1 MDKYEYEIKTEQIR
15 KLILLKEYDTAKK
28 IADGMK
34 WGKEKNPRLLS
45 EVAELYV
52 MSGEYD
58 EAIDL
63 LLQAYDYAHPGRMI
77 LKRLV
82 DIAIL
87 AKNYRNAAEYCEEFH
102 DLAPRDT
109 EYYLMRYKVD
119 EAAGNVSVERR
130 IALLERYTASE
141 MSEEWKLRLAQLY
154 AEAGRVPDC
163 VKLCDEIIFLFC
175 NGEYVIEAMELKQQ
189 YAPLDKFQQEK
200 YDHREEYLQKYREE
214 QEALR
219 LQQEE
224 EERENVER
232 QLEKERKRAEKLG
245 IVDVAKQQETST
257 EAWKPQLPVADTEQE
272 ATAQEPST
280 EYAQEAEYAAQPDA
294 EYEAQQVNAQAEAE
308 EAARVAA
315 AQAAY
320 EAAEQR
326 RKRLLEIALKEE
338 EILTSNSPEAREH
351 KLNTMMEDTQSSLAS
366 NISNIISGG
375 NETEEK
381 PKKDFDDTLSD
392 FTRKE
397 QVYVRYDEDILE
409 QEANEA
415 AAVVEETVETAQA
428 AEEAFAE
435 ATEEVAETAQAAEEP
450 FTEATEEVAETAQAA
465 EEAFTEATEDVA
477 ETAQVAEE
485 AFTEATEEVAE
496 TAQAAEE
503 AFTEATEEVAETAQA
518 AEEAFT
524 EATEEVAE
532 TAQAAEEAFAEA
544 TEEATEEVAET
555 AQAAEEAFSE
565 EAQAAL
571 RSDRKKE
578 KGDTGFLT
586 AAQKQAILNMIHS
599 HDAQPAES
607 AYEQEASEQEE
618 IPAGE
623 PVAEEEN
630 AEPDTQSSD
639 SLESFDEAYVKDAE
653 ELQEEP
659 EVDIDKAQGEDILA
673 EVSKNLSH
681 NLELQEFEQEVGLID
696 IPGPE
701 MPAPE
706 QSYTSVFQGD
716 MDEAAFEETYRTVM
730 EQAALEEMIELK
742 DQGQEIPM
750 AAVATVEAAEVSDAA
765 EEAGTTPEAVEEVDE
780 VAETPVGQAVRSQ
793 LGDINVDEK
802 KIKEPVADEVCFA
815 ITCDNEQKGLAY
827 AIELLKRLPKESE
840 RPSKLARTTAEKLNE
855 NGLLVQEERLEDVLL
870 VIEHAGSLSEE
881 LVNELLQFRKHYE
894 NAIVVIIDT
903 DEGLR
908 KLFARRPE
916 LGLIFVLRYEY
927 EEKTAD
933 EWFEFMK
940 EYAEALECVIAPG
953 AEYLIKEY
961 LQDRIDHDEIV
972 FETLLKEIVDD
983 AEHEA
988 DRFTVKNLF
997 ASAFGRKFN
1006 KDGWLILKARHF

>member
-58 EAIDL
+58 DAIDL
-63 LLQAYDYAHPGRMI
+63 LLQAYDYAHPGRLI

-82 DIAIL
+82 EVAIL

-200 YDHREEYLQKYREE
+200 YDHREEYLQKYHEE
-214 QEALR
+214 QEAMR
-219 LQQEE
+219 LQEE
-224 EERENVER
+224 EAERENVER
-232 QLEKERKRAEKLG
+232 MLEKERKRAEKLG
-245 IVDVAKQQETST
+245 IVDTPKE
-257 EAWKPQLPVADTEQE
+257 EPVAQE
-272 ATAQEPST
+272 EWSPKLPTKEAEAMAAAAQGTPMEWTP
-280 EYAQEAEYAAQPDA
+280 EDAQAAAEREAQEA
-294 EYEAQQVNAQAEAE
+294 AEAE
-308 EAARVAA
+308 RAA
-315 AQAAY
+315 AQQAAY
-320 EAAEQR
+320 DAAEER

-338 EILTSNSPEAREH
+338 AILTSNTPEVQEH
-351 KLNTMMEDTQSSLAS
+351 KLTTMMEDEQSNLAS
-366 NISNIISGG
+366 NITNILSNG
-375 NETEEK
+375 NDT
-381 PKKDFDDTLSD
+381 KKRAERDLEDTLSD
-392 FTRKE
+392 FMRGT
-397 QVYVRYDEDILE
+397 QVRVRYDEDVLE
-409 QEANEA
+409 QEAEEA
-415 AAVVEETVETAQA
+415 ASVVEETAQA
-428 AEEAFAE
+428 AETVAE
-435 ATEEVAETAQAAEEP
+435 AAQETAEAAAEVEEAAEQTLEAAADVAEAVAQQAEAEAVEETLQAAEAVEEAAQETAEAATEVEEVAEEAIEE
-450 FTEATEEVAETAQAA
+450 TTDAVAET
-465 EEAFTEATEDVA
+465 VS
-477 ETAQVAEE
+477 
-485 AFTEATEEVAE
+485 EVNDS
-496 TAQAAEE
+496 
-503 AFTEATEEVAETAQA
+503 VRSM
-518 AEEAFT
+518 
-524 EATEEVAE
+524 
-532 TAQAAEEAFAEA
+532 FA
-544 TEEATEEVAET
+544 
-555 AQAAEEAFSE
+555 
-565 EAQAAL
+565 
-571 RSDRKKE
+571 DNRKKE
-578 KGDTGFLT
+578 DTGFLT
-586 AAQKQAILNMIHS
+586 KAQKQALLNMVGRREE
-599 HDAQPAES
+599 APAAEVS
-607 AYEQEASEQEE
+607 EAVEDTVREVENSVEE
-618 IPAGE
+618 TIGD
-623 PVAEEEN
+623 VAEATEQIEAETTEQIEAETTEQIE
-630 AEPDTQSSD
+630 AEPQETAQISETTDTEEA
-639 SLESFDEAYVKDAE
+639 LENFDATYVKDAE
-653 ELQEEP
+653 ALQEEP
-659 EVDIDKAQGEDILA
+659 EVDFDKAQDEDILA
-673 EVSKNLSH
+673 EVSKNL
-681 NLELQEFEQEVGLID
+681 NRTLELQEIEQEVGPIH

-701 MPAPE
+701 MPASDE
-706 QSYTSVFQGD
+706 TYTNVFEGD
-716 MDEAAFEETYRTVM
+716 IDEAAFEETYQNVM
-730 EQAALEEMIELK
+730 EQAALEEMIELRE
-742 DQGQEIPM
+742 QGQEIPT
-750 AAVATVEAAEVSDAA
+750 AAVATVEATEVTED
-765 EEAGTTPEAVEEVDE
+765 EEAVEPTVEPE
-780 VAETPVGQAVRSQ
+780 PTFAEEEPETPVAQAVRSQ
-793 LGDINVDEK
+793 LGEISVDDAAK
-802 KIKEPVADEVCFA
+802 TKDSAADEVCFA

-870 VIEHAGSLSEE
+870 VIEHAGQLSEE

-894 NAIVVIIDT
+894 NAIVVIIDSA
-903 DEGLR
+903 EGLR

-940 EYAEALECVIAPG
+940 EYAEALECVIAPN

>member
-63 LLQAYDYAHPGRMI
+63 LLQAYDYAHPGRRI

-154 AEAGRVPDC
+154 AEAGRVSEC

-175 NGEYVIEAMELKQQ
+175 NGEYVIAAMELKQQ

-200 YDHREEYLQKYREE
+200 YDHREEYLQKYHEE

-224 EERENVER
+224 EEREATER
-232 QLEKERKRAEKLG
+232 LLEKERKRAEKLG
-245 IVDVAKQQETST
+245 IVDTPKEEEPQQG
-257 EAWKPQLPVADTEQE
+257 WRPQLPTSDDAMQAVTLE
-272 ATAQEPST
+272 
-280 EYAQEAEYAAQPDA
+280 EYDPNALSEAE
-294 EYEAQQVNAQAEAE
+294 AQAQAQAQAAAEAAAAEE
-308 EAARVAA
+308 EAARAA
-315 AQAAY
+315 AQQAAY
-320 EAAEQR
+320 EAAEER
-326 RKRLLEIALKEE
+326 RKRLLEIALREE
-338 EILTSNSPEAREH
+338 EILTTNTPEVKEH
-351 KLNTMMEDTQSSLAS
+351 KLITMMEDTQSSLAS
-366 NISNIISGG
+366 NITSIIEGEKQPE
-375 NETEEK
+375 ETAK
-381 PKKDFDDTLSD
+381 KKDRDLEETLTD
-392 FTRKE
+392 FVRE
-397 QVYVRYDEDILE
+397 AQVNVVYDEDR
-409 QEANEA
+409 
-415 AAVVEETVETAQA
+415 V
-428 AEEAFAE
+428 E
-435 ATEEVAETAQAAEEP
+435 ATE
-450 FTEATEEVAETAQAA
+450 
-465 EEAFTEATEDVA
+465 

-485 AFTEATEEVAE
+485 AVEAVTEAVEE

-503 AFTEATEEVAETAQA
+503 NVQVAEEAVESVTEAVEETAQA
-518 AEEAFT
+518 ATDEVAEVASEMEETVA
-524 EATEEVAE
+524 EAAEETVEAAEEVAE
-532 TAQAAEEAFAEA
+532 AA
-544 TEEATEEVAET
+544 EEVAE
-555 AQAAEEAFSE
+555 AAEEVSE
-565 EAQAAL
+565 SIIDQA
-571 RSDRKKE
+571 RKK
-578 KGDTGFLT
+578 KRGDTGYLT
-586 AAQKQAILNMIHS
+586 ADQKQAILNMVRKHEEVAEAPAEALTEEVTEAVETVAEQAEEVAAEVTGQAEEIAAAVEAPEAFTAENEYYEGM
-599 HDAQPAES
+599 DVAEIDPIPEEQPAE
-607 AYEQEASEQEE
+607 
-618 IPAGE
+618 
-623 PVAEEEN
+623 
-630 AEPDTQSSD
+630 T
-639 SLESFDEAYVKDAE
+639 FDETYVKDAE

-659 EVDIDKAQGEDILA
+659 EVDFDKAQDEDILA
-673 EVSKNLSH
+673 EVSKNLNR
-681 NLELQEFEQEVGLID
+681 NLELQEMEQGDGLFE

-701 MPAPE
+701 MPGPE
-706 QSYTSVFQGD
+706 ETYTNVFEGD
-716 MDEAAFEETYRTVM
+716 IDEAAFEETYQNVM
-730 EQAALEEMIELK
+730 EQAALEELIAQSEAQQEEEDTPSGGPIE
-742 DQGQEIPM
+742 D
-750 AAVATVEAAEVSDAA
+750 DAD
-765 EEAGTTPEAVEEVDE
+765 EAGELTSEEVE
-780 VAETPVGQAVRSQ
+780 ETPVSLVVRSQ
-793 LGDINVDEK
+793 LGEIQTEAKVKDNA
-802 KIKEPVADEVCFA
+802 ADEVCFA

-840 RPSKLARTTAEKLNE
+840 RPSRLARTTAEKLNE
-855 NGLLVQEERLEDVLL
+855 NGLLVQEDRLENVLL
-870 VIEHAGSLSEE
+870 VIEHAGQLSEE

-903 DEGLR
+903 EEGLR

-916 LGLIFVLRYEY
+916 LGLIFVLRYAY
-927 EEKTAD
+927 EDKTAD

-940 EYAEALECVIAPG
+940 EYAEALECVIAPN

-961 LQDRIDHDEIV
+961 LQDRLDHDDIV

>member
-63 LLQAYDYAHPGRMI
+63 LLQAYDYAHPGRRI

-154 AEAGRVPDC
+154 AEAGRVSEC

-175 NGEYVIEAMELKQQ
+175 NGEYVIAAMELKQQ

-200 YDHREEYLQKYREE
+200 YDHREEYLQKYHEE

-224 EERENVER
+224 EERETTER
-232 QLEKERKRAEKLG
+232 LLEKERKRAEKLG
-245 IVDVAKQQETST
+245 IVDTPKEEEPQQG
-257 EAWKPQLPVADTEQE
+257 WRPQLPTSDDAMQAVALD
-272 ATAQEPST
+272 
-280 EYAQEAEYAAQPDA
+280 EYDPDA
-294 EYEAQQVNAQAEAE
+294 LNAAEAQAKAAAEAAEAAE

-315 AQAAY
+315 QQAAY
-320 EAAEQR
+320 EAAEER
-326 RKRLLEIALKEE
+326 RKRLLAIALKEE
-338 EILTSNSPEAREH
+338 EILTTNTPEVKEH
-351 KLNTMMEDTQSSLAS
+351 KLITMMEDTQSSLAS
-366 NISNIISGG
+366 NITSIIEG
-375 NETEEK
+375 EK
-381 PKKDFDDTLSD
+381 PPEETPKKKDKDLEETLTD
-392 FTRKE
+392 FVRE
-397 QVYVRYDEDILE
+397 AQVSVVYDEDRT
-409 QEANEA
+409 EA
-415 AAVVEETVETAQA
+415 AG
-428 AEEAFAE
+428 
-435 ATEEVAETAQAAEEP
+435 
-450 FTEATEEVAETAQAA
+450 
-465 EEAFTEATEDVA
+465 

-485 AFTEATEEVAE
+485 AVEAATEAVEE

-503 AFTEATEEVAETAQA
+503 V
-518 AEEAFT
+518 
-524 EATEEVAE
+524 
-532 TAQAAEEAFAEA
+532 AEA
-544 TEEATEEVAET
+544 TEEATEETAEVAEET
-555 AQAAEEAFSE
+555 AEAVEETVQAATEEVTEVAAETEETVAEAAEETVEAAEEVAEAAEEVAEAAEEVSE
-565 EAQAAL
+565 SIIDQA
-571 RSDRKKE
+571 RKK
-578 KGDTGFLT
+578 KRGDTGYLT
-586 AAQKQAILNMIHS
+586 EEQRQAILSMVRKN
-599 HDAQPAES
+599 DAVDEEPAE
-607 AYEQEASEQEE
+607 EFTEE
-618 IPAGE
+618 VTE
-623 PVAEEEN
+623 VAEEVTEVAEN
-630 AEPDTQSSD
+630 AAEQAEEVAAEAVTEVAEQAEAPVETFAAETEYYEGMDVAEIDPIPEEPST
-639 SLESFDEAYVKDAE
+639 EAFDETYVKDAE

-659 EVDIDKAQGEDILA
+659 EVDFDKAQDEDILA
-673 EVSKNLSH
+673 EVSKNLSR
-681 NLELQEFEQEVGLID
+681 NLELQEMEQGDGLMD

-701 MPAPE
+701 MPGPE
-706 QSYTSVFQGD
+706 ETYTNVFEGD
-716 MDEAAFEETYRTVM
+716 IDEAAFEETYQNVM
-730 EQAALEEMIELK
+730 EQAALEELIAQSEAQQQEEDTPSGGPIE
-742 DQGQEIPM
+742 DE
-750 AAVATVEAAEVSDAA
+750 
-765 EEAGTTPEAVEEVDE
+765 VEEVE
-780 VAETPVGQAVRSQ
+780 TLTETVPEEAEETPVSLVVRSQ
-793 LGDINVDEK
+793 LGEIQTEAKAKDNA
-802 KIKEPVADEVCFA
+802 ADEVCFA

-855 NGLLVQEERLEDVLL
+855 NGLLVQEDRLENVLL
-870 VIEHAGSLSEE
+870 VIEHAGQLSEE

-903 DEGLR
+903 DEGLH

-916 LGLIFVLRYEY
+916 LGLIFVLRYAY
-927 EEKTAD
+927 EEKTTD

-940 EYAEALECVIAPG
+940 EYAEALECVIAPN

>member
-63 LLQAYDYAHPGRMI
+63 LLQAYDYAHPGRRI

-154 AEAGRVPDC
+154 AEAGRVSEC

-175 NGEYVIEAMELKQQ
+175 NGEYVIAAMELKQQ

-200 YDHREEYLQKYREE
+200 YDHREEYLQKYHEE

-224 EERENVER
+224 EERETTER
-232 QLEKERKRAEKLG
+232 LLEKERKRAEKLG
-245 IVDVAKQQETST
+245 IVDTPKEETPK
-257 EAWKPQLPVADTEQE
+257 EGWRPQLPVSDDAMQAVAYDED
-272 ATAQEPST
+272 ASNAQS
-280 EYAQEAEYAAQPDA
+280 AAQ
-294 EYEAQQVNAQAEAE
+294 AQAEAE
-308 EAARVAA
+308 AQAAAEEAARAA
-315 AQAAY
+315 AQQAAY
-320 EAAEQR
+320 EAAEER
-326 RKRLLEIALKEE
+326 RRRLLEIALKEE
-338 EILTSNSPEAREH
+338 EILTTNTPEVKEH
-351 KLNTMMEDTQSSLAS
+351 KLITMMEDTQSSLAS
-366 NISNIISGG
+366 NITSII
-375 NETEEK
+375 EEK
-381 PKKDFDDTLSD
+381 QPEETAKKKDRDLEETLTD
-392 FTRKE
+392 FVRET
-397 QVYVRYDEDILE
+397 QVNVVYDEDKP
-409 QEANEA
+409 
-415 AAVVEETVETAQA
+415 A
-428 AEEAFAE
+428 AE
-435 ATEEVAETAQAAEEP
+435 
-450 FTEATEEVAETAQAA
+450 
-465 EEAFTEATEDVA
+465 

-485 AFTEATEEVAE
+485 TAQATEEAV
-496 TAQAAEE
+496 QAAEE
-503 AFTEATEEVAETAQA
+503 AAEEVAEAAEETLQA
-518 AEEAFT
+518 AEEAA
-524 EATEEVAE
+524 EVVAE
-532 TAQAAEEAFAEA
+532 AAEEE
-544 TEEATEEVAET
+544 TESILD
-555 AQAAEEAFSE
+555 QA
-565 EAQAAL
+565 
-571 RSDRKKE
+571 RKRKR
-578 KGDTGFLT
+578 GDTGYLT
-586 AAQKQAILNMIHS
+586 DDQKQAILNMIRKP
-599 HDAQPAES
+599 DEVP
-607 AYEQEASEQEE
+607 EE
-618 IPAGE
+618 TPE
-623 PVAEEEN
+623 EVAEEPEEATGN
-630 AEPDTQSSD
+630 IAEPAAEMTAEVAGQVEEIMEAAETPASETFAAETEYYEGMDVAEVDPIPAEEPS
-639 SLESFDEAYVKDAE
+639 ENFDETYVKDAE

-659 EVDIDKAQGEDILA
+659 EVDFDKAQDEDILA
-673 EVSKNLSH
+673 EVSKNLSR
-681 NLELQEFEQEVGLID
+681 NLELQEMEQGDGLLD

-701 MPAPE
+701 MPGPE
-706 QSYTSVFQGD
+706 ETYTNVFEGD
-716 MDEAAFEETYRTVM
+716 IDEAAFEETYQNVM
-730 EQAALEEMIELK
+730 EQAALEELIAQSEAR
-742 DQGQEIPM
+742 QEETPSGGPLEGVADEAEIVTEEVLEGSPEEVVETSV
-750 AAVATVEAAEVSDAA
+750 ALAVRNQLGEVS
-765 EEAGTTPEAVEEVDE
+765 VEEKAKDN
-780 VAETPVGQAVRSQ
+780 S
-793 LGDINVDEK
+793 
-802 KIKEPVADEVCFA
+802 ADEVCFA
-815 ITCDNEQKGLAY
+815 ITCDNEKKGLAY

-855 NGLLVQEERLEDVLL
+855 NGLLVQEDRLENVLL
-870 VIEHAGSLSEE
+870 VIEHAGQLSEE

-894 NAIVVIIDT
+894 NAIVVIIDSE
-903 DEGLR
+903 DGLR

-940 EYAEALECVIAPG
+940 EYAEALECVIAPN

-997 ASAFGRKFN
+997 ASAFGRKVN
-1006 KDGWLILKARHF
+1006 KDGGLILKARHF

>member
-58 EAIDL
+58 DAIDL
-63 LLQAYDYAHPGRMI
+63 LLQAYDYAHPGRLI

-82 DIAIL
+82 EVAIM

-130 IALLERYTASE
+130 IALLEKYTASE

-175 NGEYVIEAMELKQQ
+175 NGEYVIAAMELKQQ

-200 YDHREEYLQKYREE
+200 YDHREEYLQKYHEE

-224 EERENVER
+224 SERENIER
-232 QLEKERKRAEKLG
+232 MLEKERKRAEKLG
-245 IVDVAKQQETST
+245 IVDTPKDEPVAQ
-257 EAWKPQLPVADTEQE
+257 EAWSPKLPKQEAEAMAAAAQGTSMEWTPEDAQAAQEREADQSAQAEQE
-272 ATAQEPST
+272 AAQ
-280 EYAQEAEYAAQPDA
+280 
-294 EYEAQQVNAQAEAE
+294 
-308 EAARVAA
+308 
-315 AQAAY
+315 QAAY
-320 EAAEQR
+320 DAAEER

-338 EILTSNSPEAREH
+338 AILTSNTPEVQEH
-351 KLNTMMEDTQSSLAS
+351 KLTTMMEDEQQSLAS
-366 NISNIISGG
+366 NISNILSNG
-375 NETEEK
+375 NETSKRAER
-381 PKKDFDDTLSD
+381 DLDHTLSD
-392 FTRKE
+392 FACGTKVR
-397 QVYVRYDEDILE
+397 VRYDEDILE
-409 QEANEA
+409 QEATEA
-415 AAVVEETVETAQA
+415 ASVVEETVEQA
-428 AEEAFAE
+428 AETVAEAAQETAEAAAEVEETAQETLEVAADAQQQEVEPAIEETMQAAEAVEEAAQETAEAAAETEEVAEQIAQSEAEAFAE
-435 ATEEVAETAQAAEEP
+435 AEVAAQQAEEVAQETAAQAAEISSEVDASVRGM
-450 FTEATEEVAETAQAA
+450 FEEKH
-465 EEAFTEATEDVA
+465 
-477 ETAQVAEE
+477 
-485 AFTEATEEVAE
+485 
-496 TAQAAEE
+496 
-503 AFTEATEEVAETAQA
+503 
-518 AEEAFT
+518 
-524 EATEEVAE
+524 
-532 TAQAAEEAFAEA
+532 
-544 TEEATEEVAET
+544 
-555 AQAAEEAFSE
+555 
-565 EAQAAL
+565 
-571 RSDRKKE
+571 KKE
-578 KGDTGFLT
+578 DTGFLT
-586 AAQKQAILNMIHS
+586 NAQKQALLNMVRH
-599 HDAQPAES
+599 HDAPAAE
-607 AYEQEASEQEE
+607 AEAPVEEAEQAVQSEAE
-618 IPAGE
+618 AF
-623 PVAEEEN
+623 AEETQEI
-630 AEPDTQSSD
+630 AEQVEEAAEQTADT
-639 SLESFDEAYVKDAE
+639 LTSFDETYVKDAE
-653 ELQEEP
+653 ALQEEP
-659 EVDIDKAQGEDILA
+659 EVDIDKAQDEDILA
-673 EVSKNLSH
+673 EVSKNL
-681 NLELQEFEQEVGLID
+681 NRTLELQEIEQEVGPIN

-706 QSYTSVFQGD
+706 ETYTNVFEGD
-716 MDEAAFEETYRTVM
+716 IDEAAFEETYQNVM
-730 EQAALEEMIELK
+730 EQAALEEMIEMRE
-742 DQGQEIPM
+742 QGEEIPT
-750 AAVATVEAAEVSDAA
+750 AAVATVEAEEV
-765 EEAGTTPEAVEEVDE
+765 EEAVEAPENTLTE
-780 VAETPVGQAVRSQ
+780 EEPETPVAQAVRSQ
-793 LGDINVDEK
+793 LGEINVDDATK
-802 KIKEPVADEVCFA
+802 TKDSAADEVCFA

-870 VIEHAGSLSEE
+870 VIEHAGKLSEE

-894 NAIVVIIDT
+894 NAIVVIIDS
-903 DEGLR
+903 DAGLR

-927 EEKTAD
+927 EEKTTD

-940 EYAEALECVIAPG
+940 EYAEALECVIAPN

>member
-1 MDKYEYEIKTEQIR
+1 VDKYEYEIKTEQIR

-58 EAIDL
+58 DAIDL
-63 LLQAYDYAHPGRMI
+63 LLQAYDYAHPGRLI

-82 DIAIL
+82 EVAIM

-175 NGEYVIEAMELKQQ
+175 NGEYVIEAMELKRQ

-200 YDHREEYLQKYREE
+200 YDHREEYLQKYHEE
-214 QEALR
+214 QEAMR
-219 LQQEE
+219 LQAEE
-224 EERENVER
+224 AERENTER
-232 QLEKERKRAEKLG
+232 MLEKERKRAEKLG
-245 IVDVAKQQETST
+245 IVDAPKEVPVTQ
-257 EAWKPQLPVADTEQE
+257 EAWSPKLPKQEAEAMAAAAQGTPMEWTPEDAQAAQEREEDQAAQAEQE
-272 ATAQEPST
+272 AAQ
-280 EYAQEAEYAAQPDA
+280 
-294 EYEAQQVNAQAEAE
+294 
-308 EAARVAA
+308 
-315 AQAAY
+315 QAAY
-320 EAAEQR
+320 DAAEER

-338 EILTSNSPEAREH
+338 AILTSNTPEVQEH
-351 KLNTMMEDTQSSLAS
+351 KLTTMMEDEQQSLAS
-366 NISNIISGG
+366 NISNILSNG
-375 NETEEK
+375 NET
-381 PKKDFDDTLSD
+381 PKRVERDLEDTLSD
-392 FTRKE
+392 FACGTKVR
-397 QVYVRYDEDILE
+397 VRYDEDILE
-409 QEANEA
+409 QEAAEA
-415 AAVVEETVETAQA
+415 ASYVEETVEQAAETVAEAAQETAQA
-428 AEEAFAE
+428 ATDVEETAQETLEMAADAAQQEVEPAIEATMQAAEAVEEAAQETAQAAAEAEEAAQEIEQAEAEAFAE
-435 ATEEVAETAQAAEEP
+435 AEEAAQQAEEAAQETAEQAAEVS
-450 FTEATEEVAETAQAA
+450 AEVDDSVRGMFDEN
-465 EEAFTEATEDVA
+465 
-477 ETAQVAEE
+477 
-485 AFTEATEEVAE
+485 
-496 TAQAAEE
+496 
-503 AFTEATEEVAETAQA
+503 
-518 AEEAFT
+518 
-524 EATEEVAE
+524 
-532 TAQAAEEAFAEA
+532 
-544 TEEATEEVAET
+544 
-555 AQAAEEAFSE
+555 
-565 EAQAAL
+565 
-571 RSDRKKE
+571 RKKE
-578 KGDTGFLT
+578 DTGFLT
-586 AAQKQAILNMIHS
+586 NAQKQTLLNMVRKHE
-599 HDAQPAES
+599 APAAEAEAPAE
-607 AYEQEASEQEE
+607 AVEQ
-618 IPAGE
+618 AGE
-623 PVAEEEN
+623 AFAEETQEI
-630 AEPDTQSSD
+630 AEQVEEAAQQTAEVLS
-639 SLESFDEAYVKDAE
+639 SFDETYVKDAE
-653 ELQEEP
+653 VLQEEP
-659 EVDIDKAQGEDILA
+659 EVDIDKAQDEDILA
-673 EVSKNLSH
+673 EVSKNL
-681 NLELQEFEQEVGLID
+681 NRTLELQEIEQEVGPIN

-701 MPAPE
+701 MPASE
-706 QSYTSVFQGD
+706 ETYTNVFEGD
-716 MDEAAFEETYRTVM
+716 IDEAAFEETYQNVM
-730 EQAALEEMIELK
+730 EQAALEEMIEMRE
-742 DQGQEIPM
+742 QGEEIPA
-750 AAVATVEAAEVSDAA
+750 AAVATVEAEEVM
-765 EEAGTTPEAVEEVDE
+765 EATEASEDTSAVEEPE
-780 VAETPVGQAVRSQ
+780 TSVALAVRSQ
-793 LGDINVDEK
+793 LGEINIETAAEAKDST
-802 KIKEPVADEVCFA
+802 ADEVCFA

-870 VIEHAGSLSEE
+870 VIEHAGKLSEE

-894 NAIVVIIDT
+894 NAIVVIIDS

-940 EYAEALECVIAPG
+940 EYAEALECVIAPD

-961 LQDRIDHDEIV
+961 LQDRLDHDEIV

-997 ASAFGRKFN
+997 ANAFGRKFN
-1006 KDGWLILKARHF
+1006 KDGWLMLKARHF

>member
-63 LLQAYDYAHPGRMI
+63 LLQAYDYAHPGRRI

-154 AEAGRVPDC
+154 AEAGRVSEC

-175 NGEYVIEAMELKQQ
+175 NGEYVIAAMELKQQ

-200 YDHREEYLQKYREE
+200 YDHREEYLQKYHEE

-224 EERENVER
+224 EERETTER
-232 QLEKERKRAEKLG
+232 LLEKERKRAEKLG
-245 IVDVAKQQETST
+245 IVDTPKEETPK
-257 EAWKPQLPVADTEQE
+257 EGWRPQLPVSDDAMQAVAYDEDASNTK
-272 ATAQEPST
+272 T
-280 EYAQEAEYAAQPDA
+280 EAEMQA
-294 EYEAQQVNAQAEAE
+294 EAEAQAAAE
-308 EAARVAA
+308 EAARAA
-315 AQAAY
+315 AQQAAY
-320 EAAEQR
+320 EAAEER
-326 RKRLLEIALKEE
+326 RRRLLEIALKEE
-338 EILTSNSPEAREH
+338 EILTTNTPEAKEH
-351 KLNTMMEDTQSSLAS
+351 KLITMMEDTQSSLAS
-366 NISNIISGG
+366 NITSII
-375 NETEEK
+375 EEK
-381 PKKDFDDTLSD
+381 QPEETAKKKDRDLEETLTD
-392 FTRKE
+392 FVRET
-397 QVYVRYDEDILE
+397 QVNVVYDEDKP
-409 QEANEA
+409 A
-415 AAVVEETVETAQA
+415 VEETAQVAEETAQA
-428 AEEAFAE
+428 AEEAVQVAE
-435 ATEEVAETAQAAEEP
+435 EVAEVVEETLQTATEETAEVAAETDENVAEAVEEVAEAAEEVAEVAEETAQAAEEV
-450 FTEATEEVAETAQAA
+450 TESIIDQA
-465 EEAFTEATEDVA
+465 
-477 ETAQVAEE
+477 
-485 AFTEATEEVAE
+485 
-496 TAQAAEE
+496 
-503 AFTEATEEVAETAQA
+503 
-518 AEEAFT
+518 
-524 EATEEVAE
+524 
-532 TAQAAEEAFAEA
+532 
-544 TEEATEEVAET
+544 
-555 AQAAEEAFSE
+555 
-565 EAQAAL
+565 
-571 RSDRKKE
+571 RKRKR
-578 KGDTGFLT
+578 GDTGYLT
-586 AAQKQAILNMIHS
+586 ADQKQAILNMVRK
-599 HDAQPAES
+599 HDEVSAEPTTETTQEAVEAQTEEVAEAVENVTEQAETPASESFPAE
-607 AYEQEASEQEE
+607 YEYYE
-618 IPAGE
+618 GMD
-623 PVAEEEN
+623 VAEIDPIPEEAP
-630 AEPDTQSSD
+630 AEV
-639 SLESFDEAYVKDAE
+639 FDETYVKDAE

-659 EVDIDKAQGEDILA
+659 EVDFDKAQDEDILA
-673 EVSKNLSH
+673 EVSKNLSR
-681 NLELQEFEQEVGLID
+681 NLELQEMEQGDGLLD

-701 MPAPE
+701 MPGPE
-706 QSYTSVFQGD
+706 ETYTNVFEGD
-716 MDEAAFEETYRTVM
+716 IDEAAFEVTYQNVM
-730 EQAALEEMIELK
+730 EQAALEELIAQTEAQQQQEETPSGGPIE
-742 DQGQEIPM
+742 DVSDETEIV
-750 AAVATVEAAEVSDAA
+750 AEAVA
-765 EEAGTTPEAVEEVDE
+765 EEVT
-780 VAETPVGQAVRSQ
+780 ETPVSLVVRSQ
-793 LGDINVDEK
+793 LGEIQTEAKVKD
-802 KIKEPVADEVCFA
+802 PASDEVCFA

-840 RPSKLARTTAEKLNE
+840 RPSRLARTTAEKLNE
-855 NGLLVQEERLEDVLL
+855 NGLLVQEDRLENVLL
-870 VIEHAGSLSEE
+870 VIEHAGKLSEE

-894 NAIVVIIDT
+894 NAIVVIIDS

-940 EYAEALECVIAPG
+940 EYAEALECVIAPN

-961 LQDRIDHDEIV
+961 LQDRLDHDEIV

>member
-58 EAIDL
+58 DAIDL
-63 LLQAYDYAHPGRMI
+63 LLQAYDYAHPGRLI

-82 DIAIL
+82 EVAIM

-130 IALLERYTASE
+130 IALLEKYTASE

-175 NGEYVIEAMELKQQ
+175 NGEYVIEAMELKRQ

-200 YDHREEYLQKYREE
+200 YDHREEYLQKYHEE
-214 QEALR
+214 QEAMR
-219 LQQEE
+219 LQAEE
-224 EERENVER
+224 AERENTER
-232 QLEKERKRAEKLG
+232 MLEKERKRAEKLG
-245 IVDVAKQQETST
+245 IVDAPKEVPVTQ
-257 EAWKPQLPVADTEQE
+257 EAWSPKLPKQEAEAMAAAAQGTPMEWTPEDAQAAQEREADQAAQAEQE
-272 ATAQEPST
+272 AAQ
-280 EYAQEAEYAAQPDA
+280 
-294 EYEAQQVNAQAEAE
+294 
-308 EAARVAA
+308 
-315 AQAAY
+315 QAAY
-320 EAAEQR
+320 DAAEER

-338 EILTSNSPEAREH
+338 AILTSNTPEVQEH
-351 KLNTMMEDTQSSLAS
+351 KLTTMMEDEQQSLAS
-366 NISNIISGG
+366 NISNILSNG
-375 NETEEK
+375 NET
-381 PKKDFDDTLSD
+381 PKRVERDLEDTLSD
-392 FTRKE
+392 FACGTKVR
-397 QVYVRYDEDILE
+397 VRYDEDILE
-409 QEANEA
+409 QEATEA
-415 AAVVEETVETAQA
+415 ASVVEETVEQA
-428 AEEAFAE
+428 AETVAEAAQETAEAAAEVEEAAEQTLEAAADVAEAVAQQAEAEAVEETLQAAEAVEEAAQETAEAATETEEVAEQIAQSEAEAFAE
-435 ATEEVAETAQAAEEP
+435 AEVEAQQAEEVAQETAAQAAEISSEVDASVRGL
-450 FTEATEEVAETAQAA
+450 FEEKH
-465 EEAFTEATEDVA
+465 
-477 ETAQVAEE
+477 
-485 AFTEATEEVAE
+485 
-496 TAQAAEE
+496 
-503 AFTEATEEVAETAQA
+503 
-518 AEEAFT
+518 
-524 EATEEVAE
+524 
-532 TAQAAEEAFAEA
+532 
-544 TEEATEEVAET
+544 
-555 AQAAEEAFSE
+555 
-565 EAQAAL
+565 
-571 RSDRKKE
+571 KKE
-578 KGDTGFLT
+578 DTGFLT
-586 AAQKQAILNMIHS
+586 NAQKQALLNMVRH
-599 HDAQPAES
+599 HDASAAEAEAPAE
-607 AYEQEASEQEE
+607 EAGQ
-618 IPAGE
+618 AVQGE
-623 PVAEEEN
+623 TEAFAEETQEI
-630 AEPDTQSSD
+630 AEQVEEAAEQTADT
-639 SLESFDEAYVKDAE
+639 LTSFDETYVKDAE
-653 ELQEEP
+653 VLQEEP
-659 EVDIDKAQGEDILA
+659 EVDIDKAQDEDILA
-673 EVSKNLSH
+673 EVSKNL
-681 NLELQEFEQEVGLID
+681 NRTLELQEIEQEVGPIN

-701 MPAPE
+701 MPASE
-706 QSYTSVFQGD
+706 ETYTNVFEGD
-716 MDEAAFEETYRTVM
+716 IDEAAFEETYQNVM
-730 EQAALEEMIELK
+730 EQAALEEMIELRE
-742 DQGQEIPM
+742 QGQEIPT
-750 AAVATVEAAEVSDAA
+750 AAVATVEATEVTED
-765 EEAGTTPEAVEEVDE
+765 EEAVETTVEPE
-780 VAETPVGQAVRSQ
+780 TTFAEEEPETPVAQAVRSQ
-793 LGDINVDEK
+793 LGEINVDDAAK
-802 KIKEPVADEVCFA
+802 TKDSAADEVCFA

-870 VIEHAGSLSEE
+870 VIEHAGQLSEE

-894 NAIVVIIDT
+894 NAIVVIIDSA
-903 DEGLR
+903 EGLR

-940 EYAEALECVIAPG
+940 EYAEALECVIAPN

>member
-280 EYAQEAEYAAQPDA
+280 EYAQEAEYAAQSDA

-415 AAVVEETVETAQA
+415 AAVVEEA
-428 AEEAFAE
+428 
-435 ATEEVAETAQAAEEP
+435 AETAQA
-450 FTEATEEVAETAQAA
+450 
-465 EEAFTEATEDVA
+465 
-477 ETAQVAEE
+477 AEE

-532 TAQAAEEAFAEA
+532 TAQAAEEAF
-544 TEEATEEVAET
+544 TEATEEVAET
-555 AQAAEEAFSE
+555 AQAAEEAFVEATEEVAETAQAAEEVFSE
-565 EAQAAL
+565 KAQAAL

-578 KGDTGFLT
+578 KGDTGYLT

-618 IPAGE
+618 IPAGK
-623 PVAEEEN
+623 PVAKEEN

-639 SLESFDEAYVKDAE
+639 SPESFAEAYVKDAE

>member
-63 LLQAYDYAHPGRMI
+63 LLQAYDYAHPGRRI

-154 AEAGRVPDC
+154 AEAGRVSEC

-175 NGEYVIEAMELKQQ
+175 NGEYVIAAMELKQQ

-200 YDHREEYLQKYREE
+200 YDHREEYLQKYHEE

-224 EERENVER
+224 EERETTER
-232 QLEKERKRAEKLG
+232 LLEKERKRAEKLG
-245 IVDVAKQQETST
+245 IVDTPKEETPK
-257 EAWKPQLPVADTEQE
+257 EGWRPQLPVSDDAMQAVAYDEDASNTK
-272 ATAQEPST
+272 T
-280 EYAQEAEYAAQPDA
+280 EAEMQA
-294 EYEAQQVNAQAEAE
+294 EAEAQAAAE
-308 EAARVAA
+308 EAARAA
-315 AQAAY
+315 AQQAAY
-320 EAAEQR
+320 EAAEER
-326 RKRLLEIALKEE
+326 RRRLLEIALKEE
-338 EILTSNSPEAREH
+338 EILTTNTPEAKEH
-351 KLNTMMEDTQSSLAS
+351 KLITMMEDTQSSLAS
-366 NISNIISGG
+366 NITSII
-375 NETEEK
+375 EEK
-381 PKKDFDDTLSD
+381 QPEETAKKKDRDLEETLTD
-392 FTRKE
+392 FVRET
-397 QVYVRYDEDILE
+397 QVNVVYDEDKP
-409 QEANEA
+409 
-415 AAVVEETVETAQA
+415 A
-428 AEEAFAE
+428 AE
-435 ATEEVAETAQAAEEP
+435 
-450 FTEATEEVAETAQAA
+450 
-465 EEAFTEATEDVA
+465 

-485 AFTEATEEVAE
+485 TAQATEEAV
-496 TAQAAEE
+496 QAAEE
-503 AFTEATEEVAETAQA
+503 AAEEVAEAAESVAEAAEETMQA
-518 AEEAFT
+518 AEEA
-524 EATEEVAE
+524 E
-532 TAQAAEEAFAEA
+532 QAAEEAA
-544 TEEATEEVAET
+544 EEVAEAAEET
-555 AQAAEEAFSE
+555 MQAAEEATEAVAEAAE
-565 EAQAAL
+565 EETESILDQA
-571 RSDRKKE
+571 RKRKR
-578 KGDTGFLT
+578 GDTGYLT
-586 AAQKQAILNMIHS
+586 DDQKQAILNMIRKP
-599 HDAQPAES
+599 DEVP
-607 AYEQEASEQEE
+607 EE
-618 IPAGE
+618 MPE
-623 PVAEEEN
+623 EVAEEPEEATEN
-630 AEPDTQSSD
+630 IAEPAAEMTAEVAGQVEEIMEAAETPASETFAAETEYYEGMDVAEVDPIPEEPST
-639 SLESFDEAYVKDAE
+639 EAFDETYVKDAE

-659 EVDIDKAQGEDILA
+659 EVDFDKAQDEDILA
-673 EVSKNLSH
+673 EVSKNLSR
-681 NLELQEFEQEVGLID
+681 NLELQEMEQGDGLLD

-701 MPAPE
+701 MPGPE
-706 QSYTSVFQGD
+706 ETYTNVFEGD
-716 MDEAAFEETYRTVM
+716 IDEAAFEETYQNVM
-730 EQAALEEMIELK
+730 EQAALEELIAQSEAR
-742 DQGQEIPM
+742 QEETPSGGPLEGVADEAEIVTEEVLEGSPEEVVETSV
-750 AAVATVEAAEVSDAA
+750 ALAVRNQLGEVS
-765 EEAGTTPEAVEEVDE
+765 VEEKAKDN
-780 VAETPVGQAVRSQ
+780 S
-793 LGDINVDEK
+793 
-802 KIKEPVADEVCFA
+802 ADEVCFA
-815 ITCDNEQKGLAY
+815 ITCDNEKKGLAY

-855 NGLLVQEERLEDVLL
+855 NGLLVQEDRLENVLL
-870 VIEHAGSLSEE
+870 VIEHAGQLSEE

-903 DEGLR
+903 DEGLH

-940 EYAEALECVIAPG
+940 EYAEALECVIAPN